1 MRRFLALVWGV
12 MVSGVMVSGV
22 LVSGVLVKG
31 TGDPAVS
38 PHDVPAA
45 NLLLTMGGE

>member
-12 MVSGVMVSGV
+12 MVWGVM
-22 LVSGVLVKG
+22 VSGVLVKG

>member
-1 MRRFLALVWGV
+1 MMRRFLALVW
-12 MVSGVMVSGV
+12 GV

-31 TGDPAVS
+31 TGDPAFS

>member
-12 MVSGVMVSGV
+12 MVSGVMVSR
-22 LVSGVLVKG
+22 VLVKG

>member
-1 MRRFLALVWGV
+1 MRRFLALVW
-12 MVSGVMVSGV
+12 GVMVSGV